1 MPWAVHGSPQFLSE
15 LLTDD
20 ERPLVFG
27 KDGHL
32 EYKDRQGR
40 EHLVKE
46 RAKEVGE

>member
-1 MPWAVHGSPQFLSE
+1 VK

-32 EYKDRQGR
+32 EYKNREGR
-40 EHLVKE
+40 EDLLKKRKE
-46 RAKEVGE
+46 ER